1 MGIISEGL
9 FATPETAVIRLSEL
23 PGDIRMDIE
32 CYMDNPIFG
41 EKDVYTVNEFMKG
54 FTYTKIYGYMTLS
67 FWNTWESFL
76 LHVARMN
83 PDVPRID
90 LHFYCKDEMVPYI
103 LTVQDGR
110 CWFSEY
116 SNDITQRMW
125 VKTERYNRYESSGEG
140 EAEAEDDDEADAHT
154 EEDAESESA
163 DEYYEEEHVFDV
175 DAYRIS
181 FKDVCCVVK
190 DVESMKES
198 ALKLENMMSRVFR
211 FTGNMF

>member
-9 FATPETAVIRLSEL
+9 FATPETAVIRLADL
-23 PGDIRMDIE
+23 PDDIRMNIE

-41 EKDVYTVNEFMKG
+41 DKDIYTLNEFMKG
-54 FTYTKIYGYMTLS
+54 FTYTKHYGYMTMS
-67 FWNTWESFL
+67 FWNTWEPFL
-76 LHVARMN
+76 LNVARMN

-90 LHFYCKDEMVPYI
+90 LHFYCKDEMIPYI
-103 LTVQDGR
+103 LTVQDGK

-116 SNDITQRMW
+116 SNDITKRRW
-125 VKTERYNRYESSGEG
+125 TKTVRITYDTYDDAESQSAESEGEG
-140 EAEAEDDDEADAHT
+140 EGEGELAYEDEV
-154 EEDAESESA
+154 
-163 DEYYEEEHVFDV
+163 VFDV
-175 DAYRIS
+175 DAYKSS

-198 ALKLENMMSRVFR
+198 AREMENTMRRLFM

>member
-23 PGDIRMDIE
+23 PDEIRMGIE

-41 EKDVYTVNEFMKG
+41 DKDVYTVNEFMKG
-54 FTYTKIYGYMTLS
+54 FTYTKIYGYMTFS

-125 VKTERYNRYESSGEG
+125 VKTERYGISEEAEAEG
-140 EAEAEDDDEADAHT
+140 EAEGEADAHT
-154 EEDAESESA
+154 EADAESESA
-163 DEYYEEEHVFDV
+163 DEYYEEEHVLDV
-175 DAYRIS
+175 DAYRSS

-198 ALKLENMMSRVFR
+198 SLKLENMMSRVFR

>member
-23 PGDIRMDIE
+23 PDEIRMGIE

-41 EKDVYTVNEFMKG
+41 DKDVYTVNEFMKG
-54 FTYTKIYGYMTLS
+54 FTYTKIYGYMTFS

-125 VKTERYNRYESSGEG
+125 VKTERYGISE
-140 EAEAEDDDEADAHT
+140 EAEAEDDDEAEGETHT
-154 EEDAESESA
+154 EADAESESA
-163 DEYYEEEHVFDV
+163 DEYYEEEHVLDV
-175 DAYRIS
+175 DAYRSS

-198 ALKLENMMSRVFR
+198 SLKLENMMSRVFR